1 MNVFSTQY
9 YSNLHLHFVGIWIG
23 RAGGMRNDYQVRWFT
38 LHLFFYVIVLLL
50 QMLNMNDPTGFM
62 VTGSKD
68 MCIKKWTLSND
79 LLENSKVAVASS
91 VALSSSHT
99 EKAHEKDINS
109 MCVSV
114 NGKLIA
120 TGSQDK
126 TAKVRP
132 NIY

>member
-1 MNVFSTQY
+1 
-9 YSNLHLHFVGIWIG
+9 
-23 RAGGMRNDYQVRWFT
+23 
-38 LHLFFYVIVLLL
+38 
-50 QMLNMNDPTGFM
+50 
-62 VTGSKD
+62 
-68 MCIKKWTLSND
+68 MCIKKWTLGKEV
-79 LLENSKVAVASS
+79 LESSKAEVASS

-126 TAKVRP
+126 TAKVRLY
-132 NIY
+132 NY

>member
-1 MNVFSTQY
+1 
-9 YSNLHLHFVGIWIG
+9 
-23 RAGGMRNDYQVRWFT
+23 
-38 LHLFFYVIVLLL
+38 
-50 QMLNMNDPTGFM
+50 
-62 VTGSKD
+62 
-68 MCIKKWTLSND
+68 MCIKKWKLGKEI
-79 LLENSKVAVASS
+79 LENSKAPVASS

-132 NIY
+132 NMNKTDEGNSVLCVIVSVT

>member
-1 MNVFSTQY
+1 
-9 YSNLHLHFVGIWIG
+9 
-23 RAGGMRNDYQVRWFT
+23 
-38 LHLFFYVIVLLL
+38 
-50 QMLNMNDPTGFM
+50 
-62 VTGSKD
+62 
-68 MCIKKWTLSND
+68 MCIKKWKLGKEI
-79 LLENSKVAVASS
+79 LENSKAPVASS

-132 NIY
+132 NMNKTDEGNLVLCLIVSVT

>member
-1 MNVFSTQY
+1 M
-9 YSNLHLHFVGIWIG
+9 
-23 RAGGMRNDYQVRWFT
+23 
-38 LHLFFYVIVLLL
+38 
-50 QMLNMNDPTGFM
+50 
-62 VTGSKD
+62 TGSKD
-68 MCIKKWTLSND
+68 MCIKKWTLGQEVLESN
-79 LLENSKVAVASS
+79 KVAVASS

-109 MCVSV
+109 MCVSA

-132 NIY
+132 NMYLTDEGNFILNSFNVINYTTNQ

>member
-1 MNVFSTQY
+1 MPS
-9 YSNLHLHFVGIWIG
+9 S
-23 RAGGMRNDYQVRWFT
+23 
-38 LHLFFYVIVLLL
+38 
-50 QMLNMNDPTGFM
+50 GFM

-68 MCIKKWTLSND
+68 MCIKKWTLGNEILDSNS
-79 LLENSKVAVASS
+79 ENVAS
-91 VALSSSHT
+91 VVPLSSSHT

-126 TAKVRP
+126 TAKVRIDK
-132 NIY
+132 N